1 MQTITEKNEVL
12 CELKYDPSVKVTEI
26 GVLVKDGTEWWY
38 QKGVTGNVVHYLPP
52 ISLNVENTCAFYAH

>member
-12 CELKYDPSVKVTEI
+12 CELKHDPSVKATEI

-52 ISLNVENTCAFYAH
+52 TSLNVKNTYAFYAH